1 MQRRRHCQIG
11 NDGSKAPATGPPRST
26 APRSSQRLFSLA
38 LTDGRLTTTSV
49 DFRASF
55 RPAAFVVLPSPYVI
69 AAPKPTPVHALRPSG
84 DTKDRIRRRP
94 PLASAISSLSLMI
107 SGTPLPLVVLLFR
120 AYSVRAIEAPGR
132 RRPFR
137 SPASETRR
145 PFPHD
150 RGSTAATSLSPM
162 TGAGGQAGFVI
173 SLLMAVGTAPAWFPF
188 FPRRG

>member
-11 NDGSKAPATGPPRST
+11 NDGSKAPATGPKTFFTRTHRWPADNHQCRLPGQLPASSLRRPSKPVRHCRSK
-26 APRSSQRLFSLA
+26 ADASACAAAVRRHKGSDPPPP
-38 LTDGRLTTTSV
+38 TTTS
-49 DFRASF
+49 AS
-55 RPAAFVVLPSPYVI
+55 
-69 AAPKPTPVHALRPSG
+69 
-84 DTKDRIRRRP
+84 
-94 PLASAISSLSLMI
+94 SSLSLMI

-120 AYSVRAIEAPGR
+120 AYSVRAIEAAGR